1 MCWKFTT
8 SLTYLETKTHVAS
21 KVFIWYYLIIIKTR
35 VTCSNIEF
43 ANVENGNWSIAG
55 IVIGICNVSIS
66 FLNLS
71 VFIWRDVALCAYL
84 HLVFLQ
90 IRKFLKRPTAISWN
104 WVNRECKDNQNVV
117 SKIDFNFA
125 NEVVNCKCQSYED
138 ITNLQVVIVQPN
150 QGAR

>member
-1 MCWKFTT
+1 MCWKLTT
-8 SLTYLETKTHVAS
+8 SLTSLETETHVAS

-90 IRKFLKRPTAISWN
+90 IRKFLKRPTAISSN
-104 WVNRECKDNQNVV
+104 WVNRECKDNQNAV
-117 SKIDFNFA
+117 SKNRFQL
-125 NEVVNCKCQSYED
+125 CKWSCK
-138 ITNLQVVIVQPN
+138 LQMPILWRYYKHAGSQCVAEP
-150 QGAR
+150 RS

>member
-8 SLTYLETKTHVAS
+8 SLTSLETETHVAS

-66 FLNLS
+66 FLNLFS
-71 VFIWRDVALCAYL
+71 FIWRDVALCAYF

-90 IRKFLKRPTAISWN
+90 ICKFIKRTTVISWN
-104 WVNRECKDNQNVV
+104 WVNWECKDNQNAI
-117 SKIDFNFA
+117 SKNWFQL
-125 NEVVNCKCQSYED
+125 CKWSCK
-138 ITNLQVVIVQPN
+138 LQIPILWRYYKLAGSQCAAEP
-150 QGAR
+150 RS